1 MQTSADVTI
10 RCDLRPGDL
19 GLVTRLHGEL
29 YAAEHGFN
37 HVFEAYVADSVA
49 EFGKQYDPARDR
61 LWLAERDGEVVGMV
75 GLLGRKGGASQLRWL
90 LVGPQGRGRGL
101 GTRLLH
107 DCIGFAREV
116 GYRSIYL
123 WTVHTLEPAA
133 RLYRAAGFQLTEELP
148 ATTLW
153 GPPLRE
159 QRYDLTL

>member
-1 MQTSADVTI
+1 MQTSTDVAI

-19 GLVTRLHGEL
+19 GTVTRLHGEL

-37 HVFEAYVADSVA
+37 HVFEAYVAESVA
-49 EFGKQYDPARDR
+49 EFGKQYNPARDR
-61 LWLAERDGEVVGMV
+61 LWLAEQDGQVVGMIGLV
-75 GLLGRKGGASQLRWL
+75 GRDSGAAQLRWL
-90 LVGPQGRGRGL
+90 LVGPEGRGCGL
-101 GTRLLH
+101 GTRLLNE
-107 DCIGFAREV
+107 CIGFAREA

-133 RLYRAAGFQLTEELP
+133 RLYHAAGFQLTEELP
-148 ATTLW
+148 EMTLW